1 MSIGMD
7 ARKRLRHLE
16 TDSALPPAKRHQNEP
31 SQQSNSQER
40 IRKGEVNK
48 KSGENLATKKRHYV
62 GAGVHYSAR
71 ERVQKRKAGFNRER
85 YGEKRM
91 KLVNFCE
98 PDQVKDLL
106 KNSVPRQISSLYYY
120 NPSLVEY
127 LKSSSSPF
135 TSVSSMMT
143 LFENAIYCKIKPLQQ
158 KIHIKIIPQLF
169 ENTGFLEAVRIHLC
183 SLPYKQSLRASAMGF
198 VNQVCV
204 LFEYILSSSHIDLVL
219 AVSKLPVDALYGT
232 TQQLATQAVRFQLL
246 YEKANEILEKRDKV
260 RDTLH
265 NTADITFELEN
276 DEIMPTKEELELKT
290 LPDDL
295 PHFIIKGEY
304 SNALQ
309 YLNTQYRLLRED
321 LINPLRQAFHKR
333 MSIIEMEAEE
343 GDIQETDTQ
352 QATMQEVGHAQIK
365 GEVYGSYKSSEMELE
380 EGEIQETEQID
391 TQQATMQEVGHAQ
404 IKGEV
409 YGSYKSSE
417 MELEEGEIQETEQ
430 IDTQQATMQHAQI
443 KGEVYG
449 SYKSSEME
457 LEEGEIQE
465 TEQIDTQQATMQH
478 AQIKGEVYGSYK
490 SSEMELEEGEIQET
504 QQIDTQQATMPEVGH
519 AQIKG
524 EVYGSYMSSEFEIL
538 FKVPGQRHI
547 NWERSKHF
555 KYGDL
560 FCLLN
565 DDLSTILF
573 ATIANRNVE
582 GLKKGIVNV
591 NFITKVDVMGLP
603 PMKYRMIESPGFYAA
618 YAPILKH
625 LHALQD
631 KPDSLPFSRYIVKL
645 EKDVKRPQYIAD
657 ETEYVLNLHTTICN
671 EKHESGTQY
680 PCNTVNVLDKVVWD
694 ALPTPN
700 LDDSQ
705 KRALHSALTQELSI
719 IQGPPGTG
727 KTYIG
732 LKIVETLLQ
741 NRGSWDKDALIIPHP
756 STIVVVCYTNHALDQ
771 FLEGIIKQINVTVP
785 SKTQVRRIGGR
796 CKSKSL
802 EEYNINIF
810 VKKHLRECGIFGFQR
825 SNKQIKCKLDALDDL
840 LKSRFDPDKVRAYTS
855 LIGSDVF
862 SADEFDL
869 SPETKLDLGSAE
881 NIACWLGLNPITYKL
896 DDCAVYDDRNT
907 TGENEGDEIFEMFG
921 QQQLHDFFR
930 HFTKVEPLTETRAH
944 EMMQSDGIDPYV
956 RLQLYKYCLKSLKE
970 KLKEQ
975 LKMGIEG
982 EERYDIQRRM
992 ATIHCL
998 RKADIIGLTTTGAA
1012 KYNSLLSEIDAK
1024 IVVIEEAAEV
1034 LEAHTVAS
1042 LNRKTQHL
1050 ILIGDHKQLRP
1061 KTSDYTLAR
1070 DYHLDVSL
1078 FERLVSNGL
1087 PHVTLQVQHRM
1098 RPEIS
1103 ALVSS
1108 HIYNN
1113 ELIDAPSTQT
1123 YPPVAGMK
1131 HNVFFIDHFEPETPD
1146 IQSHSKA
1153 NDYEAYFLA
1162 RLCNYLLQQKTYK
1175 EEQITVITPYT
1186 GQMFNL
1192 RDMFTKLEMS
1202 NIKITPIDSYQGE
1215 ENDIILLS
1223 LVRSEMPGFVKEV
1236 NRICVAISR
1245 ARHGL
1250 YVIGN
1255 FSKLFIHKSKL
1266 WRELVKC
1273 MKHREQF
1280 ATYLPVKCQNHTDV
1294 VTDVHRPED
1303 FDIVSDGGC
1312 SLPCSSR
1319 LPCRHMCPYKC
1330 HPDPEKNLHLEIE
1343 CKEKCPKRCNQGHK
1357 CKKQCYMCK
1366 SGCGPCEEMMKKM
1379 IPSCCHWQNVPCHCD
1394 VKDFICQEPC
1404 TKVLECGHQCK
1415 AKCGEPHTI
1424 DCPELVIKQCPHKHK
1439 GKAECYVT
1447 NEQYSRRCA
1456 VACGKVLMCGD
1467 ICKGTCG
1474 ECRQGRLHKSC
1485 KEKCTRILTCGH
1497 ECTSPCAKN
1506 CPPCNKPCQ
1515 VICPHGP
1522 CDHICKEQCLPC
1534 PYECTRQCIHQQC
1547 TRLCG
1552 EICDCKPCNEPCP
1565 LQLSCGH
1572 DCMGLCGEKCPNVCR
1587 VCNKDTFN
1595 EKVPFI
1601 FGTEDLEESSKL
1613 RIIMLDCGHMFDVES
1628 LDKYYMQSD
1637 REEKVQWKQCI
1648 RIHCKMPVFKTNR
1661 YKNITIE
1668 ILNDLNQLKVK
1679 EMIFTNI
1686 SICQRRKFQEDL
1698 QSMVGTS
1705 SLIRHHIAI
1714 DRITDRRLQAENII
1728 FSAEKSTKKAT
1739 SDTETN
1745 ITSLSLQSTGLE
1757 ELKLAMNTVKC
1768 QTSDFISRLK
1778 VYRRD
1783 ESIAEQVL
1791 HDVQAEQHRIQLVSA
1806 VINILAQARTKNIQL
1821 EKDDQDILDEFMM
1834 NFEVR
1839 DDRVCNMKMTL
1850 VNYTSHL
1857 KYLNELKQ
1865 KYPEISGI
1873 TQEEKQMI
1881 IRALQTK
1888 PGSWYKCPKG
1898 HFYNI
1903 GECGGATET
1912 SKCSECK
1919 STIGGSSHTLL
1930 SDNTHAGEFDG
1941 SQHAA
1946 WSTGANMANF
1956 DLHDI
1961 Q

>member
-1 MSIGMD
+1 MD
-7 ARKRLRHLE
+7 ARKRLSSARHLE

-40 IRKGEVNK
+40 TRKGAFNK
-48 KSGENLATKKRHYV
+48 KSGKNLATKKRKIHYV
-62 GAGVHYSAR
+62 GARVHYSAR
-71 ERVQKRKAGFNRER
+71 SSNGGQKRKADFNIRER

-106 KNSVPRQISSLYYY
+106 KIVVPHQISSLLN

-135 TSVSSMMT
+135 MSVSSMMT
-143 LFENAIYCKIKPLQQ
+143 LFENVILCQIKPLQQ
-158 KIHIKIIPQLF
+158 KIHINIIPQLF
-169 ENTGFLEAVRIHLC
+169 ENSGFLEAVRIHLC
-183 SLPYKQSLRASAMGF
+183 SLPYKQSLRANAVGF
-198 VNQVCV
+198 VNQVCM
-204 LFEYILSSSHIDLVL
+204 LFEYILSSTHIDLAL

-265 NTADITFELEN
+265 NTADITFDLEN
-276 DEIMPTKEELELKT
+276 DVIILPTKEELELKT

-304 SNALQ
+304 SNSLQ

-321 LINPLRQAFHKR
+321 LVNPLRQAFHKR
-333 MSIIEMEAEE
+333 MSIIEMEVEE
-343 GDIQETDTQ
+343 GDIQET
-352 QATMQEVGHAQIK
+352 E
-365 GEVYGSYKSSEMELE
+365 
-380 EGEIQETEQID
+380 
-391 TQQATMQEVGHAQ
+391 
-404 IKGEV
+404 
-409 YGSYKSSE
+409 
-417 MELEEGEIQETEQ
+417 
-430 IDTQQATMQHAQI
+430 
-443 KGEVYG
+443 
-449 SYKSSEME
+449 
-457 LEEGEIQE
+457 
-465 TEQIDTQQATMQH
+465 
-478 AQIKGEVYGSYK
+478 
-490 SSEMELEEGEIQET
+490 
-504 QQIDTQQATMPEVGH
+504 QIDTQQATMPEVGH

-565 DDLSTILF
+565 DDHSTILF

-582 GLKKGIVNV
+582 DLKKGIVNV

-618 YAPILKH
+618 YAPILRH

-645 EKDVKRPQYIAD
+645 EKDVKCPQYIAD

-671 EKHESGTQY
+671 EKHESDTQC

-741 NRGSWDKDALIIPHP
+741 NRDSWDKEALKMTQP

-771 FLEGIIKQINVTVP
+771 FLEGIIKQINVTIP
-785 SKTQVRRIGGR
+785 SDTQVRRIGGR
-796 CKSKSL
+796 CKSKFL

-810 VKKHLRECGIFGFQR
+810 VRKHLRGRGIFGFQR
-825 SNKQIKCKLDALDDL
+825 ESNKQIKCKLDALDDL
-840 LKSRFDPDKVRAYTS
+840 LKSKFDPDKVRAYTS
-855 LIGSDVF
+855 LIGPDVF
-862 SADEFDL
+862 SADEFDP
-869 SPETKLDLGSAE
+869 SPETKPDLGSAE
-881 NIACWLGLNPITYKL
+881 NIACWLGLNPIAYKL
-896 DDCAVYDDRNT
+896 DDCALYDDRNT
-907 TGENEGDEIFEMFG
+907 RGENEGNEMFEMFG
-921 QQQLHDFFR
+921 RQQLHEFFR
-930 HFTKVEPLTETRAH
+930 YFTTVVPLTETRAH
-944 EMMQSDGIDPYV
+944 EMMQSDGIDAYV

-1024 IVVIEEAAEV
+1024 IIVIEEAAEV

-1113 ELIDAPSTQT
+1113 ELIDAPSTKT

-1192 RDMFTKLEMS
+1192 RDKFTKLEMS
-1202 NIKITPIDSYQGE
+1202 DIKITPIDSYQGE
-1215 ENDIILLS
+1215 ENDIILVS

-1294 VTDVHRPED
+1294 VTDIHRPED

-1330 HPDPEKNLHLEIE
+1330 HPDPDKSLHLGLK
-1343 CKEKCPKRCNQGHK
+1343 CQAKCPKSCNQGHR

-1366 SGCGPCEEMMKKM
+1366 SGCGPCNEMMIKM
-1379 IPSCCHWQNVPCHCD
+1379 IPSCGHWQEVPCHRD

-1404 TKVLECGHQCK
+1404 THVLKCGHQCK

-1447 NEQYSRRCA
+1447 NEKYSRRCKA
-1456 VACGKVLMCGD
+1456 PCEEVLMCD
-1467 ICKGTCG
+1467 HTCKGTCG

-1497 ECTSPCAKN
+1497 KCTSPCAKN

-1522 CDHICKEQCLPC
+1522 CGHICKEQCLPC
-1534 PYECTRQCIHQQC
+1534 PHECTRQCIHQQC
-1547 TRLCG
+1547 THLCG
-1552 EICDCKPCNEPCP
+1552 EFCECKPCNEPCP
-1565 LQLSCGH
+1565 LQLYCGH

-1587 VCNKDTFN
+1587 VCDKDTFN
-1595 EKVPFI
+1595 EKVPLI
-1601 FGTEDLEESSKL
+1601 FGTEDLEESPEL

-1637 REEKVQWKQCI
+1637 REEKVQWKECFL
-1648 RIHCKMPVFKTNR
+1648 CKMPVFITNR
-1661 YKNITIE
+1661 YKDIMIA

-1679 EMIFTNI
+1679 ETIIYTDM
-1686 SICQRRKFQEDL
+1686 SIHQRRKFQEDL
-1698 QSMVGTS
+1698 QSMVRTS
-1705 SLIRHHIAI
+1705 SLISHHIAI
-1714 DRITDRRLQAENII
+1714 DRITDRRLQAEHII

-1745 ITSLSLQSTGLE
+1745 ITSLSLQSRGLE

-1791 HDVQAEQHRIQLVSA
+1791 HDIQAEQHRIQLVSA
-1806 VINILAQARTKNIQL
+1806 VINILAQIRTKNIQL
-1821 EKDDQDILDEFMM
+1821 EKDDQDTLDEFMM

-1839 DDRVCNMKMTL
+1839 DDRVCKMKMTL
-1850 VNYTSHL
+1850 DNYTSHL

-1881 IRALQTK
+1881 IRALKTK

-1912 SKCSECK
+1912 STCPECK

-1946 WSTGANMANF
+1946 WPTGANMANY
-1956 DLHDI
+1956 DL